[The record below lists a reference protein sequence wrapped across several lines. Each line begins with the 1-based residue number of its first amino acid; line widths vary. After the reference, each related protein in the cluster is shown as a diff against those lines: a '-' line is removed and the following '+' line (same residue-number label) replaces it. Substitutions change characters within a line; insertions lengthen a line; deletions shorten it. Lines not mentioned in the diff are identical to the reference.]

1 MVEKNNVQIGH
12 RVLQK
17 AAGLRAWQHFR
28 FDMAALRRFKPQS
41 FCLKDKND

>member
-28 FDMAALRRFKPQS
+28 FDMAVLRRFKPQS